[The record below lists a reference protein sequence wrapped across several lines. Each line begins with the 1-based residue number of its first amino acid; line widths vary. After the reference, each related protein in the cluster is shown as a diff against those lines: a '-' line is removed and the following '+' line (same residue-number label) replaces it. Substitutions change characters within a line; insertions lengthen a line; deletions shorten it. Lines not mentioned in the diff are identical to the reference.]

1 MKSSSAPA
9 PSFLTRLRDS
19 LESLHPTEKRL
30 AEFLLDFPGELASY
44 SASELAKLSGV
55 SNATVTR
62 LVRRL
67 GYSTFDAARRHVRE
81 EKNRGSPL
89 FLAGRLAVSP
99 GSTLGEHLEQGLENL
114 RWTFA
119 RLAELDAQAIALR
132 MLSARK
138 VWVTG
143 FRSSQSLAS
152 YLRVQ
157 LFQVKEEVQVF
168 PSPGGS
174 FGEYIASMGAAD
186 MVVVFGLRRRPAR
199 LRAILAQLV
208 QTGASVLYITD
219 EKVARHTDVTWH
231 LQCACAST
239 HPFDNHAA
247 VVALCHA
254 LVNSAIELSGHPG
267 RERLAAIEARHDA
280 LGEF

>member
-1 MKSSSAPA
+1 MKSSPA
-9 PSFLTRLRDS
+9 AASFLTRLRDS
-19 LESLHPTEKRL
+19 LDSLHPTEKRL

-67 GYSTFDAARRHVRE
+67 GYTTFEAARRHVRE
-81 EKNRGSPL
+81 EKNSGSPL
-89 FLAGRLAVSP
+89 FLAGRLAGSP
-99 GSTLGEHLEQGLENL
+99 GTTLGEHLEQGVENL

-119 RLAELDAQAIALR
+119 RLAESDVQAIAQR

-138 VWVTG
+138 VWLTG
-143 FRSSQSLAS
+143 FRSSQSMAS

-157 LFQVKEEVQVF
+157 LFQIKEEVQMF
-168 PSPGGS
+168 PAPGGT
-174 FGEYIASMGAAD
+174 FGEYIASMGPSD

-199 LRAILAQLV
+199 LRASLAQLV

-219 EKVARHTDVTWH
+219 EKVARNTHVSWH

-239 HPFDNHAA
+239 HPFDNHGA

-254 LVNSAIELSGHPG
+254 LVNSAIDLSGHAG